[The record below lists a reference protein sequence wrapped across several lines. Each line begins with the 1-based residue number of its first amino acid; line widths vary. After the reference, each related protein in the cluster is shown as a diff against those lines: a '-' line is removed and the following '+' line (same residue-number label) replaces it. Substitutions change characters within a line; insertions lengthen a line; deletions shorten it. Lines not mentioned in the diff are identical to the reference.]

1 VDTAGTVVQLVSGKF
16 NSFVMAKNLSMDIL
30 RFNSLNPG
38 FDRQVGVGD
47 YRLRLPEDKMN
58 QFNARKMEIVAE
70 SVRFIME
77 NGSSEMDRNKTLS
90 DLPPVRLP

>member
-1 VDTAGTVVQLVSGKF
+1 
-16 NSFVMAKNLSMDIL
+16 
-30 RFNSLNPG
+30 
-38 FDRQVGVGD
+38 
-47 YRLRLPEDKMN
+47 MN